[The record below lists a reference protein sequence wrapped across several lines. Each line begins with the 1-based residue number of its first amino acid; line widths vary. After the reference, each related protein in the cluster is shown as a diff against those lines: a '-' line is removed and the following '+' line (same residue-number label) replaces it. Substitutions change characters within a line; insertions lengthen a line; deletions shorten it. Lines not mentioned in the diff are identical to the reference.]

1 MACISTRPSLESPL
15 ADPQA
20 IQVEQLQAQLATLA
34 NDNRKLRRINGALI
48 ERVESGASRRDDSY
62 AAFQHSVVLAEQ
74 VRERTDALNQAMA
87 ELKASNQLLS
97 DARLR
102 AETAHQ
108 YLVDAIESISD
119 AFVLFDK
126 DQRILLFNSRFKSFW
141 ASSRTR
147 ISCGMHLRE
156 IRRLAQRTG
165 LIVEE
170 QRSRDN
176 EHSLYRLQDGSW
188 VQVSERPTREGGLVI
203 LYTDI
208 TEVKISETM
217 RREQALAQKSRLL
230 QRAVDNL
237 SQGMA
242 MVSAEG
248 TLELWNHRFLE
259 LCGLAPIEAHRP
271 FGEVMEDSELALLT
285 PASQDA
291 EGRPIQQLEQR
302 LFDGRMLEVR
312 THPLPA
318 GGFVNTFTDIT
329 ERYRH
334 AEAIGESERWIR
346 LITDHVP
353 ALIAYL
359 SADLVY
365 EFTNKVYEQWYHW
378 PTAGMLGKTLRE
390 VHSAEHCRGLAPYAE
405 RALSG
410 ESVTFEGAETNI
422 NGQER
427 YMLRSYVPNCLAN
440 GEVVGI
446 FVLIRDIT
454 ESRRTAEALHQA
466 YQNLE
471 QRVRERTAE
480 LTSLNGQLHRE
491 IDERSQVEVRL
502 REAKREAEQA
512 TLSKTKFLAA
522 VSHDLLQPLN
532 AARLFTSALLERR
545 EPGSSPALVRNISNS
560 LEDVE
565 NLLGTLV
572 DISKLDAGVIKPDV
586 APFAVSEL
594 LEHLAVEFR
603 QAASNAGLSL
613 HFVACSALVNS
624 DVQLLARILRNLL
637 SNAIRY
643 TAGGRILLGC
653 RRQRQSLSIEV
664 WDTGMGIAE
673 DKLGEIFQEFKRG
686 DMQRANQDR
695 GLGLG
700 LAIVDKIALMLGH
713 RIRVTSILGRGSR
726 FAIEVPLATHA
737 PKPRIQT
744 LDSSQQLL
752 ERLHGARVWVVDNDA
767 AICAGMRT
775 LLEGWG
781 CQVVTALSEDDLAR
795 QVDNFHAEV
804 DLLIADYHLD
814 NDHNGVE
821 VVATINARRG
831 TPLPA
836 LMITANHSS
845 ELKQQMRELGHTL
858 MHKPVRPMKLKT
870 AMSHLLERAWHLPSA
885 AQRSED

>member
-1 MACISTRPSLESPL
+1 MVCTSTRPSPESPSADL
-15 ADPQA
+15 AGVDTVELHARCQA
-20 IQVEQLQAQLATLA
+20 LEKENL
-34 NDNRKLRRINGALI
+34 KLKRINAALI
-48 ERVESGASRRDDSY
+48 ERVESVHSRGDDAY

-87 ELKASNQLLS
+87 ELKSSNQLLS

-108 YLVDAIESISD
+108 HLIDAIESISD
-119 AFVLFDK
+119 GFVLFDSE
-126 DQRILLFNSRFKSFW
+126 QRIVLFNSRFKSFW
-141 ASSRTR
+141 AHSRAR
-147 ISCGMHLRE
+147 ISAGT
-156 IRRLAQRTG
+156 RLAEIKRLSISTG
-165 LIVEE
+165 LVVEE
-170 QRSRDN
+170 QRGK
-176 EHSLYRLQDGSW
+176 EGGHMLYRLRDGRW

-208 TEVKISETM
+208 TEVKLNETQ

-242 MVSAEG
+242 MVNAEG
-248 TLELWNHRFLE
+248 TLELWNHRFLD
-259 LCGLAPIEAHRP
+259 LCGLAPISAHRS
-271 FGEVMEDSELALLT
+271 FAEVMADSELALLT
-285 PASQDA
+285 PASRDA
-291 EGRPIQQLEQR
+291 NGRAIEELEMR

-312 THPLPA
+312 THPLPT

-334 AEAIGESERWIR
+334 AEALSESERWIR

-359 SADLVY
+359 NADLIY
-365 EFTNKVYEQWYHW
+365 EFTNKVYEEWYCW
-378 PTAGMLGKTLRE
+378 PRGAMLGQSLRE
-390 VHSAEHCRGLAPYAE
+390 VHNEEHCRRLEPYIE

-410 ESVTFEGAETNI
+410 ESVTFDVAETNHS
-422 NGQER
+422 GQER
-427 YMLRSYVPNCLAN
+427 YMLRSYVPNRQAS

-454 ESRRTAEALHQA
+454 ERRRTAEALHQA
-466 YQNLE
+466 YQHLE

-480 LTSLNGQLHRE
+480 LTTVNEQLRRE
-491 IDERSQVEVRL
+491 IDERTQMEARL
-502 REAKREAEQA
+502 REAKGEAEQA
-512 TLSKTKFLAA
+512 NLSKTKFLAA

-532 AARLFTSALLERR
+532 AARLFTSALLEKR
-545 EPGSSPALVRNISNS
+545 ELAGSAGLVRNVSNS

-565 NLLGTLV
+565 SLLGTLV
-572 DISKLDAGVIKPDV
+572 DISKLDAGLIKPDI

-594 LEHLAVEFR
+594 LENLAAEYH
-603 QAASNAGLSL
+603 QIAGSEGLRLDFIPS
-613 HFVACSALVNS
+613 SALVRS
-624 DVQLLARILRNLL
+624 DIQLLARILRNLL

-643 TAGGRILLGC
+643 TTSGRILLGC
-653 RRQRQSLSIEV
+653 RRRRQRLSIEV
-664 WDTGMGIAE
+664 WDSGIGIAE

-686 DMQRANQDR
+686 DVTHRKQDR

-700 LAIVDKIALMLGH
+700 LAIVDKIARMLGH
-713 RIRVTSILGRGSR
+713 RIRVSSQLGKGSM
-726 FAIEVPLATHA
+726 FAIEVPLTSRA
-737 PKPRIQT
+737 PRPRVVQDT
-744 LDSSQQLL
+744 PDLLL
-752 ERLHGARVWVVDNDA
+752 ERLSGSRIWVLDNDA

-775 LLEGWG
+775 LLEAWG
-781 CQVVTALSEDDLAR
+781 CQVVTALSEEDLAR
-795 QVDNFHAEV
+795 QVDNYHADA

-814 NDHNGVE
+814 DDHNGVDA
-821 VVATINARRG
+821 VAQINARRS

-836 LMITANHSS
+836 LMITANYSN

-858 MHKPVRPMKLKT
+858 MHKPVRPMMLKT
-870 AMSHLLERAWHLPSA
+870 AMSHLLEGGGQGA
-885 AQRSED
+885 